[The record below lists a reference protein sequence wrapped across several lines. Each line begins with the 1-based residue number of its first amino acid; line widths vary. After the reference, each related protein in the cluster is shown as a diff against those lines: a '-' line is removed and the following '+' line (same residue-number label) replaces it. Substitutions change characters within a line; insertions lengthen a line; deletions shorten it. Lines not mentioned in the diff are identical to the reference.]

1 MNLKILF
8 FGQLADITGTQEME
22 IMNVKDSD
30 SLQNKLSDEF
40 PEMKGLQFSVAVNKK
55 TVTENTI
62 LKDGDIVAILPP
74 FSGG

>member
-40 PEMKGLQFSVAVNKK
+40 PEMKGLQFSVAVNNK